1 MFPGVQVY
9 RVKRVTAP
17 GPARGS
23 ARAPEVWQG
32 AAVTSYRVSLVVG
45 MLRPGASPEA
55 VLPAAAAAA
64 REVTEVEAYD
74 LGIVRGEARVTVR
87 YLAEDDDRAAEI
99 ARAVRAA
106 AGALVEVGG
115 AVFTRRYGPRWH
127 PVPGGIHR

>member
-1 MFPGVQVY
+1 MFPIVQEY
-9 RVKRVTAP
+9 RVKRPDDQGRAS
-17 GPARGS
+17 S
-23 ARAPEVWQG
+23 ARAPDVCEG

-64 REVTEVEAYD
+64 RERTEVESYD
-74 LGIVRGEARVTVR
+74 LGIVSGEARVTVR
-87 YLAEDDDRAAEI
+87 FLAEDDDQAAEI

-115 AVFTRRYGPRWH
+115 AVFTRRYGPKWH
-127 PVPGGIHR
+127 PVAGGIYR

>member
-1 MFPGVQVY
+1 M
-9 RVKRVTAP
+9 
-17 GPARGS
+17 
-23 ARAPEVWQG
+23 
-32 AAVTSYRVSLVVG
+32 TSYRVSLVVG

-87 YLAEDDDRAAEI
+87 YLADDDDRAAEI